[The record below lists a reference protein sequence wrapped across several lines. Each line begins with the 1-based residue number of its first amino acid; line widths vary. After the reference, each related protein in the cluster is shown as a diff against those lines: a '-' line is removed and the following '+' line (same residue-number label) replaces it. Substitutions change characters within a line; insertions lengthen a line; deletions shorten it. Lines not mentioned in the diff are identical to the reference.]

1 MDKEKLK
8 KIQERGVPT
17 EVLGTLLD
25 MKEGRVVA
33 DINLKW
39 SELILAVIEAAT
51 QKGSMQINLVITPT
65 KWAFGGGVEEVKL
78 EHEVKLKK
86 PERRIGESTFYVT
99 DEGRLQRD
107 HPDQTSI
114 FDESKPAAVDA
125 KSQAGGQ

>member
-8 KIQERGVPT
+8 QIQDQGVST
-17 EVLGTLLD
+17 EVIGTLLD
-25 MKEGRVVA
+25 MREGRVVA

-39 SELILAVIEAAT
+39 AELLAAVIEAAT

-86 PERRIGESTFYVT
+86 PERRIGESTFFVT
-99 DEGRLQRD
+99 DKGALTRE
-107 HPDQTSI
+107 HPDQSSI
-114 FDESKPAAVDA
+114 FDEEKPSVTDG
-125 KSQAGGQ
+125 KSEAGGR